1 MDTNM
6 LDKLQSTAV
15 ILTDPQTILSLTSGN
30 PLTQLHSPFDTSQ
43 WSFMA
48 SSLWYFFSVGSG
60 VSRVHFRCAHHYYPS
75 LEL

>member
-30 PLTQLHSPFDTSQ
+30 PLTQLHSPFQ
-43 WSFMA
+43 HFA
-48 SSLWYFFSVGSG
+48 VVFYGFLALVLLFSGK
-60 VSRVHFRCAHHYYPS
+60 
-75 LEL
+75 